1 MLINDQP
8 GSKSPKC
15 IMSICASSQCGCSVF
30 VPSRLSTARCSRC
43 QHRLSEHQETC
54 PHSRVSCPFCS
65 NSASSNPDSQST
77 QRPSRLS
84 SDRTTSP
91 VPHLKSSFDSNRPCR
106 PIQGNSSLDIHI
118 STAHFRPTELQA
130 VKDHILAPQPT
141 KSTECES
148 SSQRSFKPKTLD
160 FRSVPSSNRRQ
171 ASYSGPFQS
180 FTKSPEP
187 VAPTK
192 SSADYHSH
200 REKLMIEQILTKKPK
215 PVPRKRSKSPYSLS
229 VSHSRAQTPL
239 QRSKSPAKMLS
250 ISRIS
255 RCSARQSPLPQSPV
269 PEEDRKSHQQRV
281 NSEYFPGASFDS
293 APTSYQATARVF
305 DPEDDRLLLHFTGTG
320 HTNTLNSVCSYDPAY
335 LLTAS
340 SDYTI
345 GKWRLP
351 RASADPYKPDFHAV
365 RFGSLCEAEKRWR
378 GHKGKV
384 WAVTALSSGRFCSAG
399 EDGLVRIWSE
409 DQGIDRSE
417 VIRPGI
423 GPIKY
428 TAKLQLGGLIL
439 SSEKR
444 IEAFDATSRQQVL
457 SFPPTHTLPI
467 LSITPTSPSSFA
479 STSADLTVQ
488 LWDVRSGS
496 RTSTLTGHTDSVNC
510 LSTLSEFVLLTGS
523 DDCSIRWWDLRT
535 MREVDRLEGNEEKVR
550 AVTVYSEALVFSG
563 GESLSVWDRGICRKL
578 QTGPIRCL
586 LSLPSARLLVTA
598 GADHNF
604 RVWRVRSQPL

>member
-1 MLINDQP
+1 
-8 GSKSPKC
+8 
-15 IMSICASSQCGCSVF
+15 MSICASSQCGCSSF
-30 VPSRLSTARCSRC
+30 VPSRLSAARCSRC
-43 QHRLSEHQETC
+43 QHRLSEHQEAC
-54 PHSRVSCPFCS
+54 QHSRGSCPFCS
-65 NSASSNPDSQST
+65 NSTSSNPDSQST
-77 QRPSRLS
+77 QRPSRLT

-118 STAHFRPTELQA
+118 STAHFRPAELQTI
-130 VKDHILAPQPT
+130 KDHILAPQPT

-160 FRSVPSSNRRQ
+160 SKRIPSSNRRQ
-171 ASYSGPFQS
+171 ASYSGPFQA

-187 VAPTK
+187 VMPTK

-200 REKLMIEQILTKKPK
+200 MEKLMIEQILTNKPK
-215 PVPRKRSKSPYSLS
+215 QAPRKRSKSPYSLS

-250 ISRIS
+250 ISRVS

-320 HTNTLNSVCSYDPAY
+320 HTNTLNSLCCYDQAF

-351 RASADPYKPDFHAV
+351 RANSDPYKPDFHAV
-365 RFGSLCEAEKRWR
+365 RFGSQCEAEKRWR

-384 WAVTALSSGRFCSAG
+384 WAVTALSNTRFCSAG
-399 EDGLVRIWSE
+399 EDGLVRVWSE
-409 DQGIDRSE
+409 DQGIERSD
-417 VIRPGI
+417 VIRPEI

-428 TAKLQLGGLIL
+428 AATLQFGGLIL
-439 SSEKR
+439 SSTKR
-444 IEAFDATSRQQVL
+444 IEAFDATSRQRIFT
-457 SFPPTHTLPI
+457 FPQIHTLPI
-467 LSITPTSPSSFA
+467 LSITPTSPTTLA

-488 LWDVRSGS
+488 LWDVRSANC
-496 RTSTLTGHTDSVNC
+496 TSSLTGHTDSVNC
-510 LSTLSEFVLLTGS
+510 LSTMSEFALLTGS
-523 DDCSIRWWDLRT
+523 DDCSIRVWDLRT
-535 MREVDRLEGNEEKVR
+535 MKEVERLEGSEEKVR
-550 AVTVYSEALVFSG
+550 VVTAYSEALVFSG
-563 GESLSVWDRGICRKL
+563 GESLAVWDRGVCRKL
-578 QTGPIRCL
+578 QTGSIRCL
-586 LSLPSARLLVTA
+586 LSLPNARSLVTA
-598 GADHNF
+598 GADHSF
-604 RVWRVRSQPL
+604 TVWRVLSQSL